1 LRVADGA
8 GMVDFGSRVE
18 FVLNAEEGILERQA
32 VMLCESIR
40 QFAGA
45 LSSSAITVV
54 SPRKSRRPSPAALSA
69 IDRLGAEFLPLD
81 VDSVCPEYGPSFKV
95 HAVSHAARRPGP
107 PIVVQV
113 DSDSLFV
120 AEPTS
125 LLGIEAAAARPV
137 DLKGMCTA
145 GPGDAFDAYWRA
157 ACTLFGVD
165 YEGIPTVRTT
175 VDRQLV
181 RASYNGG
188 LFAARRDVAI
198 FERTEEFFRKLAVA
212 GLTPW
217 NERRVTI
224 RTGSGMV
231 SELGSSFWGTSQLA
245 LSLAAVA
252 GGIRVDLLPET
263 YNLPLHCLDDMVAE
277 VPTPLVHLHYHWLAS
292 SGTAEANALL
302 DTRLHLAT
310 DVREWLRARLPLRA
324 SS

>member
-1 LRVADGA
+1 
-8 GMVDFGSRVE
+8 MVDYGSQVE

-32 VMLCESIR
+32 LMLCESIR
-40 QFAGA
+40 RFAGV

-54 SPRKSRRPSPAALSA
+54 SPRKTRRPSPAALCA
-69 IDRLGAEFLPLD
+69 IDLLGAEYLPLD
-81 VDSVCPEYGPSFKV
+81 FESVCPEYGPSFKV
-95 HAVSHAARRPGP
+95 YAVSYAARRSGP

-120 AEPTS
+120 AQPTS

-137 DLKGMCTA
+137 DLKGMCTS

-157 ACTLFGVD
+157 AYTLLGVE
-165 YEGIPTVRTT
+165 YENIPTVRTT

-188 LFAARRDVAI
+188 LFAARRDSAI
-198 FERTEEFFRKLAVA
+198 FERTEEFFRKLAGA
-212 GLTPW
+212 GLLPW
-217 NERRVTI
+217 NPRRFTV
-224 RTGSGMV
+224 RSGSGMV
-231 SELGSSFWGTSQLA
+231 SELGSSFWGTSQMA

-252 GGIRVDLLPET
+252 SGHRVDLLPEA
-263 YNLPLHCLDDMVAE
+263 YNLPLHCLDDMVTE

-310 DVREWLRARLPLRA
+310 DVLEWLRARLPVRA
-324 SS
+324 SG